1 MRKLL
6 RSLRTEPSYKSF
18 EISQFQISYSWNR
31 LKIYLQWVKCA
42 YKQIFFFNLEQNWW
56 SDVNTVYV
64 DINSY
69 NMFLVYRFRCDPI
82 ILHRRQFSNAFNPL
96 VVVKPFL
103 SSNETGN
110 HFPVSISFKS
120 RQYINTPLHLTLHE
134 SVVNNFAV
142 NLEKNGA
149 FVQIL
154 PSWDVFVPH
163 AKIFAV

>member
-1 MRKLL
+1 M
-6 RSLRTEPSYKSF
+6 
-18 EISQFQISYSWNR
+18 
-31 LKIYLQWVKCA
+31 KCA
-42 YKQIFFFNLEQNWW
+42 FKQIFFFNLEQNWW

-69 NMFLVYRFRCDPI
+69 NMFLVCRFRCDPI

-96 VVVKPFL
+96 VVAKPFL

-120 RQYINTPLHLTLHE
+120 RQYLNTPPHLTLHE

-142 NLEKNGA
+142 NLEKKWRIRADIAQLRCLRPTCEDLCGLTVSGFA
-149 FVQIL
+149 FVDLSIA
-154 PSWDVFVPH
+154 SVDV
-163 AKIFAV
+163 

>member
-1 MRKLL
+1 MKYLNSKLA
-6 RSLRTEPSYKSF
+6 TA
-18 EISQFQISYSWNR
+18 EIDWKFIYNEWNAH
-31 LKIYLQWVKCA
+31 LNIF
-42 YKQIFFFNLEQNWW
+42 FFFNLEQNWW

-69 NMFLVYRFRCDPI
+69 NMFLVCRFRCDPI

-96 VVVKPFL
+96 VVAKPFL

-120 RQYINTPLHLTLHE
+120 RQYINRPPHLTLHE

-149 FVQIL
+149 FV
-154 PSWDVFVPH
+154 PH